1 MHRYEY
7 KSEQKGTYIR
17 CHPVSKKQQQQML
30 DELLETGLEILEKYS
45 KEMRL
50 WDDKFK
56 LYRKVKK
63 INGGYS
69 KGKLIKPNYKTV
81 FKDKNIQ
88 LQNSGDYGYEKAIKQ
103 SPFEIIAGE
112 CRKFYKIANNS
123 DRHHLSPTQ
132 IELWNKAMQQAE
144 QQITKIINDIFQGSN
159 WETRDLPRL
168 QASMIQ
174 KLFEQVQNMKIDAVD
189 VEQQQ
194 SKQKD
199 QILINTGL
207 VKDIA

>member
-1 MHRYEY
+1 M
-7 KSEQKGTYIR
+7 
-17 CHPVSKKQQQQML
+17 SKKQQQQML
-30 DELLETGLEILEKYS
+30 DELLETGLEIIEKYS
-45 KEMRL
+45 KEIKL

-88 LQNSGDYGYEKAIKQ
+88 LQNSGDYGYAKAIKQ

-112 CRKFYKIANNS
+112 CRKFYKIANNN
-123 DRHHLSPTQ
+123 DRHHLSPPQ

-144 QQITKIINDIFQGSN
+144 QQITNIINNIFQGSN

-168 QASMIQ
+168 EASMIQ
-174 KLFEQVQNMKIDAVD
+174 KLLEQVRDMKIDAVD

-207 VKDIA
+207 VKDIT